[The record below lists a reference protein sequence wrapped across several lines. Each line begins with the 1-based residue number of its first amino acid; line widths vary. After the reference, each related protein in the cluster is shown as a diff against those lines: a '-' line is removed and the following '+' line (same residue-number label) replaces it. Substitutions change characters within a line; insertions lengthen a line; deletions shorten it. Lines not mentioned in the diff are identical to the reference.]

1 MRFDHKLNATITG
14 VGQKVVNYSEDKTD
28 ENNDNH
34 KEWQTLLTL
43 DELKRKISQN
53 EVDIEIDPQIDLI
66 SGYN

>member
-1 MRFDHKLNATITG
+1 LNATITG
-14 VGQKVVNYSEDKTD
+14 VGEKVVNYSEDKTG
-28 ENNDNH
+28 ENNDNR

-43 DELKRKISQN
+43 DELKKKMSQN

>member
-1 MRFDHKLNATITG
+1 MNATITG

>member
-1 MRFDHKLNATITG
+1 LNATITG